1 MVDPYVDVVE
11 KALKIS
17 SEIQFAT
24 VCNVLGVVKHSDHKS
39 NTNNSL
45 SKSERLKSIE
55 SSTRTWSLRNEF
67 ASKIGKGEFVI
78 AQYDE
83 IKCIV
88 IPLDDD
94 HLLYLTT
101 TKNADHNKITS
112 KATQLKLGKIKKIR
126 KIRQKHVI
134 AKIILR
140 IKPRNTR
147 LKQTLL
153 ILIMKTT
160 IFFN

>member
-1 MVDPYVDVVE
+1 MFG
-11 KALKIS
+11 
-17 SEIQFAT
+17 EI
-24 VCNVLGVVKHSDHKS
+24 KHSDHKP
-39 NTNNSL
+39 NTNNFL
-45 SKSERLKSIE
+45 LKSEHLKSIE
-55 SSTRTWSLRNEF
+55 SATRAWSLRNEF

-78 AQYDE
+78 AQYGE

-94 HLLYLTT
+94 HFLYLTT
-101 TKNADHNKITS
+101 TKNTDHNKITN
-112 KATQLKLGKIKKIR
+112 KVIEFKLGKIRKII
-126 KIRQKHVI
+126 KIRQKHVL
-134 AKIILR
+134 AKTILR